1 MTFAIKWFSIQFA
14 KRKFCLRLSI
24 MNLQLHSNVIQ
35 IVEVYDFFETP
46 IWMILYERHN
56 YDKDISEIKW
66 LIALIFL
73 VQDSHYEGVH
83 SFLYLRVTS
92 PSAVL

>member
-1 MTFAIKWFSIQFA
+1 M
-14 KRKFCLRLSI
+14 
-24 MNLQLHSNVIQ
+24 
-35 IVEVYDFFETP
+35 EVYDFFKTP

-66 LIALIFL
+66 IIALMLL
-73 VQDSHYEGVH
+73 VQDSHYEDIH
-83 SFLYLRVTS
+83 SFSYITVTS